1 MQLASMNLVFKKISL
16 PSYDSLLTFLQTE
29 KSTQQGKLLFAVLSP
44 KNEIYSSQRSALF
57 LLSEED
63 GAQTMAAIA
72 RQCRQFAQEEVEEEP
87 ARVYLATALLSR
99 QQLEELLAS
108 TQLSGDA
115 LLLRD
120 KLQAQYQSCFKNL

>member
-120 KLQAQYQSCFKNL
+120 KLQAQN